1 MTSNFMHEWCLQ
13 IVLATASDKDNHL
26 VSMGKYLIYYSFDF
40 FYVREYTANGLGQ
53 LRISRAKK
61 VYEYNFT
68 KLCEMLDRALGSG
81 ELKSNCRVVCL

>member
-1 MTSNFMHEWCLQ
+1 MHEWCLQ

-40 FYVREYTANGLGQ
+40 FMFEYTANGLGQ
-53 LRISRAKK
+53 LRISRAKNE

-68 KLCEMLDRALGSG
+68 KLYEMLDRALGSG
-81 ELKSNCRVVCL
+81 ELKSNCRIVCL

>member
-1 MTSNFMHEWCLQ
+1 MHEWCLQ

-68 KLCEMLDRALGSG
+68 KLCEMLVRALGSG
-81 ELKSNCRVVCL
+81 ELKSNCRIVCL